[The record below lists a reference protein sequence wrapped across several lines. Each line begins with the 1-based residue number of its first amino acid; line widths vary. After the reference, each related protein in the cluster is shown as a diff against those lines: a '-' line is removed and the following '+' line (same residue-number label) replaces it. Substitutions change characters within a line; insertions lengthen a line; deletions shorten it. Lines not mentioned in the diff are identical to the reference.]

1 MTPDRYVE
9 CLEWLQWDTEVL
21 AEVLGCDQS
30 LTEAYSL
37 GLAEV
42 PIKLGAW
49 LETLA
54 QAHEALAGDM
64 PKSLKGKKYVGNVN

>member
-1 MTPDRYVE
+1 MSPDRYVE
-9 CLEWLQWDTEVL
+9 CLEWPQWDTEVL

-30 LTEAYSL
+30 LTEAYAL
-37 GLAEV
+37 GLEEV

-54 QAHEALAGDM
+54 AALWGMSTDA
-64 PKSLKGKKYVGNVN
+64 SSERRVSVE